1 MARVRTNV
9 LLQGGRGQI
18 GEGLVLRRARS
29 GTLVL
34 GRKPT
39 FGKNRIFTPA
49 QRAHPARFPAA
60 TAYAKEAALR
70 EPIYARLAKKTKQPA
85 YNMALK
91 DYMHPPKV
99 TAIEVRGDAGQA
111 RKVIYVQAEDDV
123 QVVRVRV
130 TLFNAQEKVLES
142 GEAASDKA
150 GWWAY
155 SIQTTTKDKAVKIE
169 ARAWDLAG
177 NKGRLAVE
185 G

>member
-9 LLQGGRGQI
+9 LLQGVGGQI

-34 GRKPT
+34 SRKPT
-39 FGKNRIFTPA
+39 FGKNRKFSPA
-49 QRAHPARFPAA
+49 QRAHQARFRAA

-99 TAIEVRGDAGQA
+99 TAIEVCGDAGQA
-111 RKVIYVQAEDDV
+111 KKIIRVRAEDDV
-123 QVVRVRV
+123 QVTRIQVR
-130 TLFNAQEKVLES
+130 LFDAQEKVLES

-150 GWWAY
+150 GWWTY
-155 SIQTTTKDKAVKIE
+155 TIQATFRDKAV
-169 ARAWDLAG
+169 R
-177 NKGRLAVE
+177 
-185 G
+185 